1 MRRKNFLLVLFYT
14 DTFMVNRENPTCLT
28 SFRVQALSTK
38 AVSYDESS
46 LAFFTAEYRLSQ
58 QKNKNKKIK
67 ILFWKRWADAASSHS
82 PRLDAGSSALR
93 WCKEREE
100 WASSTADDAI
110 WWSYLFICLYLRVAG
125 PGFLK
130 PLDYKQVFHRRSC
143 SCRTTFGFLTAV
155 SSSKE
160 ISPPILHQCTAL
172 TLTASPPIPPPP
184 FSPILLSS
192 YLRWSWLWGSS
203 PIHCSSAR
211 SATCSRSLS
220 RVSTHARAFK
230 GAFIRAFHLF
240 LKVTHTLIFSP

>member
-1 MRRKNFLLVLFYT
+1 MCRKNFLLFYT

-58 QKNKNKKIK
+58 QKIIIIIK

-82 PRLDAGSSALR
+82 RRLDAGSSALR

-110 WWSYLFICLYLRVAG
+110 GWSYLFICLYLRVAG
-125 PGFLK
+125 PAFLK
-130 PLDYKQVFHRRSC
+130 PLDYKQVFHRRSS

-172 TLTASPPIPPPP
+172 TLTASPPFLPLPFPP
-184 FSPILLSS
+184 FCSLPI
-192 YLRWSWLWGSS
+192 WGEAGFEDQV
-203 PIHCSSAR
+203 PFIVLQPAQP
-211 SATCSRSLS
+211 L
-220 RVSTHARAFK
+220 ARA
-230 GAFIRAFHLF
+230 HSL
-240 LKVTHTLIFSP
+240 V

>member
-172 TLTASPPIPPPP
+172 TLTASPPFLPLPFPP
-184 FSPILLSS
+184 FCSPPI
-192 YLRWSWLWGSS
+192 WGEAGFEDQVPSIVLQ
-203 PIHCSSAR
+203 PAQP
-211 SATCSRSLS
+211 L
-220 RVSTHARAFK
+220 ARA
-230 GAFIRAFHLF
+230 HSL
-240 LKVTHTLIFSP
+240 V